1 MGGGQRDARASVL
14 ADLGPLPE
22 VTESDTDT
30 SWRMFLELQEQH
42 TTGFLKTE
50 PSALTPLDD
59 GATDKAPNPTAQD
72 VLLEAR
78 RLNRVCPS
86 EAQGTTSMPCSPPPE
101 LARRLPWLARS
112 SGPHHRWSSVSVC
125 ASRSN
130 GPQITACFRKCSG
143 SFAGSLRT
151 SGSIWSFEPGSLR
164 PRNLLP
170 AGEADEISPHVRCP
184 SSTSIRGWA
193 KRGNFH
199 QRVGGAA

>member
-1 MGGGQRDARASVL
+1 MEMGGGQRDARASLL

-86 EAQGTTSMPCSPPPE
+86 EAQWNDLYAL
-101 LARRLPWLARS
+101 LATAGAGAPTPMAGAEFRTAS
-112 SGPHHRWSSVSVC
+112 SLVKRVRVREQVQWAADHG
-125 ASRSN
+125 
-130 GPQITACFRKCSG
+130 
-143 SFAGSLRT
+143 
-151 SGSIWSFEPGSLR
+151 
-164 PRNLLP
+164 LLP
-170 AGEADEISPHVRCP
+170 QVLRFFRGLAEDEWVHMEL
-184 SSTSIRGWA
+184 
-193 KRGNFH
+193 
-199 QRVGGAA
+199 